1 MLPIGPLRV
10 EHRLIERLITLMQ
23 MEGDRIKKDKLTDID
38 FIDNCIDF
46 IKTYADRCHHGK
58 EEDIL
63 FKELEAKELKSDHKK
78 ILKELVEEHKYA
90 REITSKLLDV
100 RNRYFNSND
109 EATKQILAFE
119 IYEYLKYLIDFYPN
133 HIKKEDNE
141 FFMPCMDY
149 FTDKE
154 KNEMIDKFWDFDR
167 KLIHEKYKKVL
178 KKYE

>member
-1 MLPIGPLRV
+1 MLPVGPLRV

-63 FKELEAKELKSDHKK
+63 FKELEVKELKPNHKK
-78 ILKELVEEHKYA
+78 LLKELVEEHKYA
-90 REITSKLLDV
+90 REITLKLLDV

-119 IYEYLKYLIDFYPN
+119 IYEYLKNLIDFYPN
-133 HIKKEDNE
+133 HIKKEDEE
-141 FFMPCMDY
+141 FFLPCMDY

-178 KKYE
+178 EKYE